1 MRHILKI
8 DEKWVERICSGQKT
22 SEVRFNDRDYQTGD
36 IICFRV
42 IDSGG
47 NEIIK
52 PGSLPVYEITH
63 VLDSNQFPQGLQD
76 GYCILSIAPLKQ
88 IKEGQDK

>member
-1 MRHILKI
+1 MIHNLNI
-8 DEKWVERICSGQKT
+8 DEKSFERFYSGQKT

-47 NEIIK
+47 NAIIK
-52 PGSLPVYEITH
+52 PYDLPIYKITH
-63 VLDSNQFPQGLQD
+63 VLDSNLFPQGLQP

-88 IKEGQDK
+88 IKEGQDR